1 MAAPVN
7 LNRFRKARARDEAR
21 EQADRNAAFHGL
33 SKAEKLRARA
43 EAAREAHLHEGGRIS
58 AEPPETE

>member
-1 MAAPVN
+1 MAEPIN
-7 LNRFRKARARDEAR
+7 LNRLRKERARAEAR
-21 EQADRNAAFHGL
+21 RQADRNAAFHGL